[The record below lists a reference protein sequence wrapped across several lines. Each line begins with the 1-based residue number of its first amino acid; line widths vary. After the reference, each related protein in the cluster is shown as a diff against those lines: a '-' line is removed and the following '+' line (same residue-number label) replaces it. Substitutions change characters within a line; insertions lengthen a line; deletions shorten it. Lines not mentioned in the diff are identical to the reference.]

1 MVSMYILSQYGGQ
14 AVTVNQGKNGKH
26 IVLF

>member
-14 AVTVNQGKNGKH
+14 VEAVNQGKNGKH
-26 IVLF
+26 IILF